1 MQEFGFCSDFGTELP
16 LLLFGSL
23 LELASADLRFDGS
36 GATHLSAPPDALL
49 PDGLGLAWHRKYFGR
64 SNPVFLL
71 LILAQAAHSTEEY
84 RTRMHETFAPAHF
97 VSSLISNDLALG
109 FLVFNVA
116 LVTFGLWCWAVPLRA
131 GWHSS
136 RGFVWFWIILELGN
150 GIGHLALALWTGG
163 YFSGVITAPLL
174 LLLAAWLWVLQV
186 RPSRDR

>member
-1 MQEFGFCSDFGTELP
+1 M
-16 LLLFGSL
+16 
-23 LELASADLRFDGS
+23 
-36 GATHLSAPPDALL
+36 
-49 PDGLGLAWHRKYFGR
+49 Y
-64 SNPVFLL
+64 
-71 LILAQAAHSTEEY
+71 
-84 RTRMHETFAPAHF
+84 ETFAPAHF

-116 LVTFGLWCWAVPLRA
+116 LVTFGMWCWAVPLRA

>member
-1 MQEFGFCSDFGTELP
+1 ME
-16 LLLFGSL
+16 
-23 LELASADLRFDGS
+23 
-36 GATHLSAPPDALL
+36 
-49 PDGLGLAWHRKYFGR
+49 HRSR
-64 SNPVFLL
+64 VVFLL
-71 LILAQAAHSTEEY
+71 LVLAQAAHSIEEY
-84 RTRMHETFAPAHF
+84 VTRMYETFAPAHF

-131 GWHSS
+131 GWHSV
-136 RGFVWFWIILELGN
+136 RGFIWFWIVLELGN

-174 LLLAAWLWVLQV
+174 LLLAAWLGVLQV